1 MEVNMKKLFT
11 LSILFISFLLFYVNI
26 SFSQATWQII
36 GIGTYENLNSISFP
50 NPYTG
55 YVAGNNSKFYKS
67 TNAGLNWSA
76 LTSPAAGSNYF
87 VYFVDPSTGFV
98 SNQTGFFKTTNGGGS
113 WTQITLPSTYSVT
126 SVQFS
131 TPSTGWLGNYY
142 GEIMKTTNGG
152 DTWTTVYTMQGYN
165 SKVFFINDLN
175 GWAVDTYGYVVKTTN
190 GGTEFTSLRILTDTL
205 SNVNFITSSI
215 GMIAADSGRVFKTIN
230 GGSSWTLI
238 NTGYTNKLTGIF
250 MQSPFVA
257 FASGTNGRILT
268 SYNGGGSW
276 INDDISANDLYQIT
290 FAPGT
295 SAGWVVGEFGTI
307 AKRVNAE
314 SMTCI
319 GTGTLSIAYPFFSYF
334 DDSRTDML
342 YTASE
347 ITAGG
352 GGMGAITQVGFYF
365 DTVRTQPLNGF
376 TIKMQNTSM
385 TSLTDFTNTNWTT
398 CYTGTYNPSGLG
410 LQFILLNNP
419 FVYTAGSNLLI
430 EVCYNNNSF
439 TLNSYVRGSNAP
451 GKTFHNHAD
460 LPSGD
465 GCVDITTGTVQTA
478 RPNICFV
485 SNIITNEGN
494 TRYGVPSEY
503 KLHQNY
509 PNPFNPVTKIKF
521 EVPKSS
527 FVTLKVYDILGR
539 QVSVLVNENK
549 QPGAYSVDFNASS
562 LTSGVYF
569 YRLETASFTDVKR
582 MILVK

>member
-1 MEVNMKKLFT
+1 MKKFYT
-11 LSILFISFLLFYVNI
+11 LSILFISLFLVNI
-26 SFSQATWQII
+26 NLTFSQAAWQIV

-55 YVAGNNSKFYKS
+55 YAAGNNSKLYKS
-67 TNAGLNWSA
+67 TNAGLNWTA
-76 LTSPAAGSNYF
+76 LTSPATGNNYF
-87 VYFVDPSTGFV
+87 VYFVDPSVGFV

-113 WTQITLPSTYSVT
+113 WAQITLPSAYNVT

-131 TPSTGWLGNYY
+131 SASTGWLGNYY
-142 GEIMKTTNGG
+142 GEIMKTSDGG
-152 DTWTTVYTMQGYN
+152 NTWATVYTMQGYN

-175 GWAVDTYGYVVKTTN
+175 GWAVDTYGYVVNTAN
-190 GGTEFTSLRILTDTL
+190 GGTSFASQRILTDTL
-205 SNVNFITSSI
+205 SDVKFITSSI

-238 NTGYTNKLTGIF
+238 NTGYDNKLTGIYV
-250 MQSPFVA
+250 QSPSVA
-257 FASGTNGRILT
+257 FASAFNGRIIT

-290 FAPGT
+290 FASGT
-295 SAGWVVGEFGTI
+295 SAGWVVGELGTI

-319 GTGTLSIAYPFFSYF
+319 GTGSVSIGYPFYSYY
-334 DDSRTDML
+334 DDSRTDLL

-347 ITAGG
+347 ITNGG
-352 GGMGAITQVGFYF
+352 GGMGAITQIGFYF

-385 TSLTDFTNTNWTT
+385 TSLTDFTSTNWTT
-398 CYTGTYNPSGLG
+398 CYSGTYVPSGLG

-430 EVCYNNNSF
+430 EVCYNNNSY
-439 TLNSYVRGSNAP
+439 TLNSYVLGTNAP
-451 GKTFHNHAD
+451 GKTFHNHLD
-460 LPSGD
+460 LPTGD
-465 GCVDITTGTVQTA
+465 GCTDITTGSLQTV

-485 SNIITNEGN
+485 SNVITNNGGSQN
-494 TRYGVPSEY
+494 GVPSAY
-503 KLHQNY
+503 KLHQNF

-521 EVPKSS
+521 EVPKST

-539 QVSVLVNENK
+539 EVSVLVNENK
-549 QPGAYSVDFNASS
+549 LPGAYTVDFNASS